1 MDPLFIVFDIKSYP
15 ERGALRMP
23 HGLNIDIEV
32 EMPNDLPP
40 SGDPDR
46 TLTNPQ

>member
-1 MDPLFIVFDIKSYP
+1 MVLGIKSHP
-15 ERGALRMP
+15 ESGALGMP